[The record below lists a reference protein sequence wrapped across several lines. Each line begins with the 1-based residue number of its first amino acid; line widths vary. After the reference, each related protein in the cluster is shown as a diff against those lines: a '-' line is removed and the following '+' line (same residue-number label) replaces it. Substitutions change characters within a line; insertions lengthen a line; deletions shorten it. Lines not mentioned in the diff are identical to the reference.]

1 MKKESRKGQSF
12 LLVHPLIPCSMFL
25 LSPPADF
32 CPGIVLPKG
41 HKLFGDSLQ
50 SGASMGKSGVDP
62 GKHNTKEA
70 DAGG

>member
-1 MKKESRKGQSF
+1 
-12 LLVHPLIPCSMFL
+12 
-25 LSPPADF
+25 
-32 CPGIVLPKG
+32 VLPKG

-50 SGASMGKSGVDP
+50 SMGASMGKSGVDP